1 VKKVTIKQDEVK
13 PVPTEI
19 LANAIVA
26 MAEGVRKLR
35 AGPLNDKALTL
46 LIQHAAPKP
55 NGGYTKTALTTKQIK
70 AVFDG
75 IDALES
81 EYLKKKP
88 AR

>member
-1 VKKVTIKQDEVK
+1 MKKVQIRQDPEK
-13 PVPTEI
+13 PVAVDI

-55 NGGYTKTALTTKQIK
+55 NGYKQPLTAKQIR

-88 AR
+88 GK